1 MKLWAVVITPL
12 LLISCVGP
20 HYYHIKKNGE
30 KGVYHWI
37 EPGQTIWRIS
47 RAYGVEID
55 TLAKVNQLDESLDIR
70 ADSYLYIPDAERTI
84 NIPPYSVP
92 DPGAGSSQHTLPDS
106 VPDPGAG
113 PNQHTL
119 PDASVEIRFL
129 WPLQGK
135 VSSSFGQRNGRPHE
149 GIDITA
155 PLGTDIKAAADGVVT
170 RSGWGPGD
178 YGKTVVIT
186 HQDGFETLYAHNSHN
201 LVSEGA
207 RVTAGQVIGRVGR
220 TGNATGNHVHFEIRK
235 NGVPVNPLFFLP

>member
-12 LLISCVGP
+12 LLLSCVGP

-30 KGVYHWI
+30 KGVYHRI

-55 TLAKVNQLDESLDIR
+55 TIAKVNQLDESLDIK
-70 ADSYLYIPDAERTI
+70 ADSYLFIPDAERTI
-84 NIPPYSVP
+84 NIPPYSLP
-92 DPGAGSSQHTLPDS
+92 DPGAGSSQHTLPD
-106 VPDPGAG
+106 
-113 PNQHTL
+113 
-119 PDASVEIRFL
+119 ASAEIRFY

-155 PLGTDIKAAADGVVT
+155 PLGTDIKAAADGVVA

-186 HQDGFETLYAHNSHN
+186 HKDGFETLYGHNSHN

>member
-1 MKLWAVVITPL
+1 MKWRAVILAPFL
-12 LLISCVGP
+12 LLSCVGP
-20 HYYHIKKNGE
+20 HYYHVIENGE
-30 KGVYHWI
+30 KGVYHRI

-47 RAYGVEID
+47 RAYNVEID
-55 TLAKVNQLDESLDIR
+55 TLAKINRLDEALDIR
-70 ADSYLYIPDAERTI
+70 AGSYLFIPDAERTI
-84 NIPPYSVP
+84 HIPPYSVSTPEP
-92 DPGAGSSQHTLPDS
+92 DAGA
-106 VPDPGAG
+106 
-113 PNQHTL
+113 NQHTL

-135 VSSSFGQRNGRPHE
+135 VSSSFGMRNGRPHE

-155 PLGTDIKAAADGVVT
+155 PLGTDIKAAADGVVM
-170 RSGWGPGD
+170 RSGWSRGD

-186 HQDGFETLYAHNSHN
+186 HKDGFETLYGHNSYN

-235 NGVPVNPLFFLP
+235 NGAPVNPLFFLP

>member
-20 HYYHIKKNGE
+20 HYYHVKKNGE
-30 KGVYHWI
+30 KGVYHRI
-37 EPGQTIWRIS
+37 EPGETIWRIS
-47 RAYGVEID
+47 RAYGVDIERI
-55 TLAKVNQLDESLDIR
+55 AKVNQLDASLDIR
-70 ADSYLYIPDAERTI
+70 ADSYLFIPDAERTI
-84 NIPPYSVP
+84 NIPPYSLP
-92 DPGAGSSQHTLPDS
+92 GPGAGSSQ
-106 VPDPGAG
+106 
-113 PNQHTL
+113 NTL
-119 PDASVEIRFL
+119 PDASAEIRFY

-155 PLGTDIKAAADGVVT
+155 PLGTDIKAAADGVVA

-186 HQDGFETLYAHNSHN
+186 HKDGFETLYGHNSHN

>member
-20 HYYHIKKNGE
+20 HYYHIKKSGE
-30 KGVYHWI
+30 KGVYHRI
-37 EPGQTIWRIS
+37 GPGQTIWRIS
-47 RAYGVEID
+47 RAYGVEIN
-55 TLAKVNQLDESLDIR
+55 TIAKVNQLDESLDIR
-70 ADSYLYIPDAERTI
+70 ADSYLFIPDAERTI
-84 NIPPYSVP
+84 NIPPYSLP
-92 DPGAGSSQHTLPDS
+92 DPGAGSSQHTLPD
-106 VPDPGAG
+106 
-113 PNQHTL
+113 
-119 PDASVEIRFL
+119 ASAEIRFF

-155 PLGTDIKAAADGVVT
+155 PLGTDIKAAADGVVA

-186 HQDGFETLYAHNSHN
+186 HKDGFETLYGHNSYN
-201 LVSEGA
+201 LASEGA

-235 NGVPVNPLFFLP
+235 DGVPVNPLFFLP

>member
-1 MKLWAVVITPL
+1 MKLCAVVITPL

-30 KGVYHWI
+30 KGVYHRI

-55 TLAKVNQLDESLDIR
+55 ALAKVNQLDESLDIR
-70 ADSYLYIPDAERTI
+70 ADSYLFIPDAERTI
-84 NIPPYSVP
+84 NIPPYAVP
-92 DPGAGSSQHTLPDS
+92 DPGAGSSQHTLPD
-106 VPDPGAG
+106 
-113 PNQHTL
+113 
-119 PDASVEIRFL
+119 ASAEIRFF

-135 VSSSFGQRNGRPHE
+135 VSSSFGRRNGRPHE

-155 PLGTDIKAAADGVVT
+155 PLGTDIKAAADGVVVS
-170 RSGWGPGD
+170 SGWSGRD

-186 HQDGFETLYAHNSHN
+186 HKDGFETLYGHNSHN

-235 NGVPVNPLFFLP
+235 NGAPVNPLFFLP

>member
-1 MKLWAVVITPL
+1 MKLWAVVFTL
-12 LLISCVGP
+12 FLLISCVGP
-20 HYYHIKKNGE
+20 HYYHVKKNGE
-30 KGVYHWI
+30 TGVYHRI

-47 RAYGVEID
+47 KAYNVETD
-55 TLAKVNQLDESLDIR
+55 TLAKVNRLDEALDIS
-70 ADSYLYIPDAERTI
+70 AGSYLFIPDAERTI
-84 NIPPYSVP
+84 NIAPYSVP
-92 DPGAGSSQHTLPDS
+92 DPGGGASQ
-106 VPDPGAG
+106 
-113 PNQHTL
+113 QTL
-119 PDASVEIRFL
+119 PDASAEIRFL

-135 VSSSFGQRNGRPHE
+135 VSSSFGIRNGRPHE

-155 PLGTDIKAAADGVVT
+155 PLGTDIKAAAEGVVM
-170 RSGWGPGD
+170 RSGWTRGY

-186 HQDGFETLYAHNSHN
+186 HKDGFETLYGHNSHN

>member
-1 MKLWAVVITPL
+1 MTLWAVVITPL

-20 HYYHIKKNGE
+20 NYYNVKKNGE
-30 KGVYHWI
+30 KGVYHRI

-55 TLAKVNQLDESLDIR
+55 SIAKVNQLDESLAIR
-70 ADSYLYIPDAERTI
+70 ADSYLFIPDAERWI

-92 DPGAGSSQHTLPDS
+92 DPDAGSSQHTLPD
-106 VPDPGAG
+106 
-113 PNQHTL
+113 
-119 PDASVEIRFL
+119 ASAEIRFF

-135 VSSSFGQRNGRPHE
+135 VSSSFGRRNGRPHE

-155 PLGTDIKAAADGVVT
+155 PLGTDIKAAADGVVA

-186 HQDGFETLYAHNSHN
+186 HKDGFETWYGHNSHN

-235 NGVPVNPLFFLP
+235 NGVPVNPLFFFP

>member
-20 HYYHIKKNGE
+20 HYYHVKKNGE
-30 KGVYHWI
+30 KGVYHRI
-37 EPGQTIWRIS
+37 EPGETIWRIS
-47 RAYGVEID
+47 RAYGVDIESI
-55 TLAKVNQLDESLDIR
+55 AKVNQLDASLDIR
-70 ADSYLYIPDAERTI
+70 ADSYLFIPDAERTI
-84 NIPPYSVP
+84 TIPPYSLP
-92 DPGAGSSQHTLPDS
+92 GPGAGSSQ
-106 VPDPGAG
+106 
-113 PNQHTL
+113 NTL
-119 PDASVEIRFL
+119 PDASAEIRFY

-155 PLGTDIKAAADGVVT
+155 PLGTDIKAAADGVVA

-186 HQDGFETLYAHNSHN
+186 HKDGFETLYGHNSYN